1 MDKYVIVSAD
11 EYFYNQKNGEY
22 TYTEDRL
29 GNIIFLK
36 RIYLQ

>member
-1 MDKYVIVSAD
+1 MENYIIVSAD

-22 TYTEDRL
+22 TYTEDRD

-36 RIYLQ
+36 RIYTH